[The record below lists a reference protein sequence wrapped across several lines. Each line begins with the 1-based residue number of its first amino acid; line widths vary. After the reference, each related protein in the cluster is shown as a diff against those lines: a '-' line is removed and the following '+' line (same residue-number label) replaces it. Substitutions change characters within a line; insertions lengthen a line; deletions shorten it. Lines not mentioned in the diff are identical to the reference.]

1 MAAGGILNNR
11 FRHGKAHFEAA
22 ADISLSSTRSG
33 MRFEKAVLDPETGPE
48 TVLILTDTTAFAY
61 ELARR
66 QPFELR
72 LTSGAVRTSLG
83 PVLFLFWYLPPVTD
97 GKPFALYEHILNPT
111 HRGTLSGLQDA
122 AHQTHLHLV
131 LVGPDSEL
139 LDVYEFENVF
149 DIGNLV
155 PICEWACREY
165 PEMDFAAAKQEY
177 DSTYDMMEL
186 FNEGLS
192 RA

>member
-1 MAAGGILNNR
+1 MAGGIVNNR
-11 FRHGKAHFEAA
+11 FRHGKTHFEAA
-22 ADISLSSTRSG
+22 PGIPLSPTTSG

-48 TVLILTDTTAFAY
+48 TILILTDATPFAY
-61 ELARR
+61 DLARR
-66 QPFELR
+66 RPFELR
-72 LTSGAVRTSLG
+72 LTSGAVRTSFG
-83 PVLFLFWYLPPVTD
+83 PVLFLFWYIPPVTN

-111 HRGTLSGLQDA
+111 HTGTLAGLQQA
-122 AHQTHLHLV
+122 AEQSHLHLV
-131 LVGPDSEL
+131 LVGPGSGL

-165 PEMDFAAAKQEY
+165 PEMDFTAANHEY
-177 DSTYDMMEL
+177 NNTYDMMEL
-186 FNEGLS
+186 FHEGLS